1 MSLKKKGSAFFGTAL
16 AAMAFTAV
24 AAFACTN
31 LATLNLSTPSGSVG
45 DTVTVTGSSFRVP
58 SGAQAGQPA
67 SPVVLNWNG
76 ADGRLLAQ
84 TTPDSAGNISAT
96 FSVPEGQPGYY
107 VIVASQKDA
116 QGADAYGTPARASFQ
131 ILGPNGDSVVQPAG
145 SQTPAVTADPSSSGM
160 IALTVGLGVL
170 GLALF
175 GAGFTAFVRQARRR
189 EVPVASRVRND

>member
-1 MSLKKKGSAFFGTAL
+1 MSLKRKGSAFFGTAL

-31 LATLNLSTPSGSVG
+31 LATLNLSSASGSVG

-67 SPVVLNWNG
+67 LPVILTWNG
-76 ADGRLLAQ
+76 ADGPVLAQ
-84 TTPDSAGNISAT
+84 TTPDSAGNISAS

-116 QGADAYGTPARASFQ
+116 EGVDAYGTPARASFQ
-131 ILGPNGDSVVQPAG
+131 ILGPNGESVVQPAG
-145 SQTPAVTADPSSSGM
+145 SQTPVTADPSSSGM
-160 IALTVGLGVL
+160 IALTVGLGAL

-189 EVPVASRVRND
+189 EVPVASKVRND

>member
-1 MSLKKKGSAFFGTAL
+1 MNLKRKGSAFLGTAL

-31 LATLNLSTPSGSVG
+31 LATLNLSTASGSVG

-58 SGAQAGQPA
+58 NASQAGQPIL
-67 SPVVLNWNG
+67 PVVLNWNG
-76 ADGRLLAQ
+76 VDGPVLAE

-96 FSVPEGQPGYY
+96 FAVPEGQPGYY

-116 QGADAYGTPARASFQ
+116 QGVDAYGTPARASFQ
-131 ILGPNGDSVVQPAG
+131 ILGPNGEPVVQPAG
-145 SQTPAVTADPSSSGM
+145 SQTPAATADPSSSGM

-189 EVPVASRVRND
+189 EVPVASKVRND